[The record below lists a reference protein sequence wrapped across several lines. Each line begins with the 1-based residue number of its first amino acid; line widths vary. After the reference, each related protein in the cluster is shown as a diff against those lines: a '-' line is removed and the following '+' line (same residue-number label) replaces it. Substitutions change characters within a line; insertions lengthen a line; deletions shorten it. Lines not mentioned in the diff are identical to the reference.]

1 MNREEDMA
9 VDMEDEDRGGTAEV
23 VDITNETIRR
33 ETTTNASTSL
43 IIGLN
48 IPLKDLPLNE

>member
-43 IIGLN
+43 ITGLN

>member
-1 MNREEDMA
+1 MA
-9 VDMEDEDRGGTAEV
+9 IGMEDEDQGDTAEV
-23 VDITNETIRR
+23 VDITNETITR
-33 ETTTNASTSL
+33 EATTNDSTSL

>member
-1 MNREEDMA
+1 MA
-9 VDMEDEDRGGTAEV
+9 TDMEDEDQGDTEEV
-23 VDITNETIRR
+23 VDITNETIMR
-33 ETTTNASTSL
+33 EAINNASTSL